1 MMLWWLWRWTGG
13 VEGVTVIKKA
23 VRWGQRHRAAGV
35 GGFGVCLVG
44 GHGRGGDD
52 AVPVAVDVDV
62 FTLINR

>member
-1 MMLWWLWRWTGG
+1 M
-13 VEGVTVIKKA
+13 EGVTVIKKA